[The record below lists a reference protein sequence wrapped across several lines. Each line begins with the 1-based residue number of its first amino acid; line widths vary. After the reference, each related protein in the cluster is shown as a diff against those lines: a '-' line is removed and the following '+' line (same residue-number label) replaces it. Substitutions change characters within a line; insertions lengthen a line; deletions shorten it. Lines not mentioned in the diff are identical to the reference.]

1 MTLRSVFCRM
11 SIVADLVQVTIK
23 MERHEH
29 EALKEDA
36 AAYGLPL
43 TLFPVFVW
51 RDSIPALGGGL
62 RPTRPRP

>member
-1 MTLRSVFCRM
+1 M
-11 SIVADLVQVTIK
+11 ADLVQVTIK